1 MEKQTNNF
9 KVVLEKNN
17 LNLIELLSSITNYQE
32 MHMEKYVKKHY
43 GNTISKIWNV
53 GNPIGIHCSFY
64 QQKKME
70 GKRCEEAERWT

>member
-1 MEKQTNNF
+1 
-9 KVVLEKNN
+9 
-17 LNLIELLSSITNYQE
+17 
-32 MHMEKYVKKHY
+32 MEKYVKKHY
-43 GNTISKIWNV
+43 ENTISKIWNV